1 MAEYMDN
8 MADPPDWADVE
19 TNEVI
24 RADSI
29 GPVGA
34 DVVARVAERD
44 QHEWVPA
51 PEAR

>member
-1 MAEYMDN
+1 MAEYTDN

-29 GPVGA
+29 GPV
-34 DVVARVAERD
+34 DPDLVARLAERD
-44 QHEWVPA
+44 QARA
-51 PEAR
+51 PQAL